1 MKKYSDY
8 PENEKPWTKYK
19 IVVPTEEDRQ
29 ELMKGFEHFHNS
41 DVDTENIVVNQLIHE
56 YLDEERMEGAKNNI
70 IVDSVLY
77 NKLTNNLIGRT
88 LNLDLGSTP
97 VKVKIKE
104 ITDTKVIVDY
114 EQSTPG
120 RFEEFSID
128 NFEYFSGLK
137 IR

>member
-1 MKKYSDY
+1 
-8 PENEKPWTKYK
+8 
-19 IVVPTEEDRQ
+19 
-29 ELMKGFEHFHNS
+29 
-41 DVDTENIVVNQLIHE
+41 
-56 YLDEERMEGAKNNI
+56 
-70 IVDSVLY
+70 VLY

-128 NFEYFSGLK
+128 DFEYFSGLK